1 MLNAF
6 SILKTTI
13 FWHFLM
19 CELEKPSCCTCCW
32 TSCHQWKQQ
41 GYGFN
46 QSCSHS
52 AWVMTVTGV
61 TVVLHAKPSLGVSG
75 DGAVSHVA
83 TRGGG
88 GVSPYAAICRVILLF
103 FHDSV
108 KARLVILTSLWCWTV
123 LVESL
128 WTDKRAGSGSVSLII
143 WPFSISLGTCCCFK
157 PDRAISRKGLWL
169 VPDVWTA
176 VGSQG
181 NTAIYPEDIKWPNDH
196 IIWRTNLSK
205 SCLQAGE
212 MSSNPFVQIMSSPM
226 EKKNSYF

>member
-1 MLNAF
+1 MLLDQL
-6 SILKTTI
+6 SSMETTGLW
-13 FWHFLM
+13 FQPKLQPQCVGHD
-19 CELEKPSCCTCCW
+19 CDRGHSCATCQAQSGSERWWC
-32 TSCHQWKQQ
+32 C
-41 GYGFN
+41 
-46 QSCSHS
+46 QSCGHS
-52 AWVMTVTGV
+52 
-61 TVVLHAKPSLGVSG
+61 
-75 DGAVSHVA
+75 
-83 TRGGG
+83 GGG